1 LTLKIALLIGAKPR
15 GKGMV
20 RADLLKANGAIFK
33 AQGQAIQ
40 NNAHPDVK
48 VVVVGNP
55 ANTNAA
61 ILSNFAPKL
70 NPANITS
77 LTR

>member
-1 LTLKIALLIGAKPR
+1 
-15 GKGMV
+15 MD

-33 AQGQAIQ
+33 AQGKAIQ
-40 NNAHPDVK
+40 DNAHPNVK
-48 VVVVGNP
+48 IAVVGNP

-61 ILSNFAPKL
+61 IISEFAPKL